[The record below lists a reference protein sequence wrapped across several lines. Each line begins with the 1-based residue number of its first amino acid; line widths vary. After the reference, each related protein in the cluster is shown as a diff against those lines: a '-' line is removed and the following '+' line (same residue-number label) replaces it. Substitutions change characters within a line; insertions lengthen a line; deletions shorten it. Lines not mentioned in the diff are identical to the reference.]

1 MAVCAYLMARNR
13 CIVRK
18 MNLQKLR
25 MRRRRK
31 AFYRKQARERA
42 MFVMLL
48 TSGLLASHLTTTR
61 MLWAKERSGHWWEQI
76 VNISFT
82 AHDWVTNFLVSH
94 ETFLYLCD
102 RLQIAIERSD
112 TIMRKAITTEK
123 RVGMT
128 LYFLATGADFRT
140 IGHLFGVS
148 KSSVC
153 IVTKSVCAAIVRYL
167 LPEYIQIPTGN
178 SLKEIVLSFK
188 NDMSFPQCAGAID
201 GTHIPIISPK
211 VCQADYYN
219 RKGWH
224 SIILQGTVNNLGHF
238 MDIYV
243 GWPGRVHDARV
254 FVNSSIFRK
263 GEDKKLLPNWT
274 EVIAETDVPLV
285 LLGDPAYPLLPWLMK
300 AFPDNGHLSAEQK
313 LFNYRLSKARVI
325 VEHSYGKLKG
335 RWRCL
340 LKRLDVDIHDVPE
353 VVAACC
359 VLHNV
364 CEIHKDT
371 FNEEWMEEVERDVCV
386 SSPPGGVVHNQPAMD
401 IRNALMSHFSQ

>member
-1 MAVCAYLMARNR
+1 
-13 CIVRK
+13 
-18 MNLQKLR
+18 
-25 MRRRRK
+25 
-31 AFYRKQARERA
+31 
-42 MFVMLL
+42 
-48 TSGLLASHLTTTR
+48 
-61 MLWAKERSGHWWEQI
+61 
-76 VNISFT
+76 
-82 AHDWVTNFLVSH
+82 
-94 ETFLYLCD
+94 
-102 RLQIAIERSD
+102 
-112 TIMRKAITTEK
+112 
-123 RVGMT
+123 MT
-128 LYFLATGADFRT
+128 LYFLATGAVFRT

-167 LPEYIQIPTGN
+167 LPEYIQIQTGN

-188 NDMSFPQCAGAID
+188 NDMGFPQCAGAID

-211 VCQADYYN
+211 VCPADYYN

-263 GEDKKLLPNWT
+263 DEDKKLLPNWT

-285 LLGDPAYPLLPWLMK
+285 LLEDPAYPLLPWLII
-300 AFPDNGHLSAEQK
+300 AFLDNGHLSAEQK

-364 CEIHKDT
+364 
-371 FNEEWMEEVERDVCV
+371 
-386 SSPPGGVVHNQPAMD
+386 
-401 IRNALMSHFSQ
+401 